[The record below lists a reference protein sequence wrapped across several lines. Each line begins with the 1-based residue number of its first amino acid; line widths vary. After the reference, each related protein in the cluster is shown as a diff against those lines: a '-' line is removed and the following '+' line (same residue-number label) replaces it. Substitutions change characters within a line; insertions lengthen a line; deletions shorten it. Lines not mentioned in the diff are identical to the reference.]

1 MTATDKNEDKEL
13 KEYLAGDTDLSHAY
27 RQMTNEE
34 PSTTVDA
41 AIRAAARREIKSG
54 RRFITNPFGQQWTV
68 PTSLAAMLLIS
79 IGLVVFMSDE
89 TGTDRFGPAVLD
101 EEITQQKFDS
111 SAGRTGGFADD
122 KAPALAAPA
131 ADQQSEEKPS
141 GKKTGAPAADAAVS
155 KPMQPAS
162 KSKILKKSRARRI
175 FETDK
180 VLPRQYQKPAPVEP
194 GATEPMQQME
204 MEAPAAGAMEIIL
217 PPEQWLRQIQALR
230 AQGKNKEADVSLA
243 KFRKVYP
250 DYPLDSLRQ

>member
-1 MTATDKNEDKEL
+1 MTATDKNEDREL
-13 KEYLAGDTDLSHAY
+13 KEYLAGDSDLSHAY

-41 AIRAAARREIKSG
+41 AIRAAARREVKSG
-54 RRFITNPFGQQWTV
+54 LRFITNPFGQQWTV

-89 TGTDRFGPAVLD
+89 TGTDRFGPGVLD
-101 EEITQQKFDS
+101 EDITQQKFDS
-111 SAGRTGGFADD
+111 SAGRAGGFADD

-131 ADQQSEEKPS
+131 ADQQSEEKLS
-141 GKKTGAPAADAAVS
+141 GKKTGASAADATVS

-162 KSKILKKSRARRI
+162 KSKILKKSRARRMLEADPI
-175 FETDK
+175 
-180 VLPRQYQKPAPVEP
+180 LPRQHQKPASVAP
-194 GATEPMQQME
+194 GAAEPMQRME
-204 MEAPAAGAMEIIL
+204 MEAPVAGAVETVL

-230 AQGKNKEADVSLA
+230 DQGKNKEADVSLA
-243 KFRKVYP
+243 KFRKAYP